1 MVYIKD
7 NVVFKNSNCNG
18 SDIIAY
24 IKDNVVFKNTNCNG
38 SDIIAYIKDNV
49 VFKNTNC
56 NGSDII
62 GTVSKVNHYF
72 HILMIVLL
80 QLFLYWQKWVQLKHH
95 NCQNPY
101 VTELSDIDG
110 T

>member
-62 GTVSKVNHYF
+62 GTVSEAKSLFPHPDDCVATTLF
-72 HILMIVLL
+72 VLA
-80 QLFLYWQKWVQLKHH
+80 KM
-95 NCQNPY
+95 
-101 VTELSDIDG
+101 G
-110 T
+110 TIETS